1 MSVLPK
7 SSRNERVVSN
17 ACLDFD
23 LAPADV
29 ARLDSISD
37 GRPRYWDPA
46 NVDKVDI
53 INPFLDK
60 ARVQRELTSAGY
72 AAA

>member
-7 SSRNERVVSN
+7 SRRVERVVSN
-17 ACLDFD
+17 SCLDFD

-53 INPFLDK
+53 FNPFLDK